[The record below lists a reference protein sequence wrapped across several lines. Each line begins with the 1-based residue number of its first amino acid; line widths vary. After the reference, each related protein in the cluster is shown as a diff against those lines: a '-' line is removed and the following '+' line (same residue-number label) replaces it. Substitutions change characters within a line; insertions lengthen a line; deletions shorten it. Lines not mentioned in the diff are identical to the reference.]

1 MTNKVF
7 KLFSFLAFFILTIS
21 CANDNDNY
29 NADLEPKLELKT
41 KGLSHQNLL
50 LIGNNLKRYKTQSS
64 IAKNGVANIEENY
77 ELILEPL
84 VENGRELHTE
94 MIAFLQEDIE
104 FQNLSAL
111 EKEALLHL
119 DDTQLAELSFVY
131 SQTYELNERR
141 MSMDPRIRNCVS
153 TAIGIGAIRDLILN
167 SAALGTVGTTVGA
180 IKLIGRRYL
189 GWIGVAWMVMDF
201 VDCMD
206 SF

>member
-21 CANDNDNY
+21 CANDNY
-29 NADLEPKLELKT
+29 NADLESKLELKT
-41 KGLSHQNLL
+41 KGLCHQNLL
-50 LIGNNLKRYKTQSS
+50 LIGNNLKRYKTQSN

>member
-1 MTNKVF
+1 
-7 KLFSFLAFFILTIS
+7 
-21 CANDNDNY
+21 
-29 NADLEPKLELKT
+29 
-41 KGLSHQNLL
+41 
-50 LIGNNLKRYKTQSS
+50 LKRYKTQSN
-64 IAKNGVANIEENY
+64 IAKNGVVNIEENY

>member
-21 CANDNDNY
+21 CANDNY
-29 NADLEPKLELKT
+29 NADLESKLELKT
-41 KGLSHQNLL
+41 KGLCHQNLL
-50 LIGNNLKRYKTQSS
+50 LIGNNLKRYKTQSN

-104 FQNLSAL
+104 FQNLSTL